1 MPISNVYTN
10 PLDESNVLL
19 KRSTLSPSSFQAQSA
34 PVSHLLF
41 FFIDPGAEPQVL
53 PSANRVDLSSQL
65 STAPAGTVGLSR
77 HKRPTSRPRLPTLLA
92 VSLFRFFFSFFFFI
106 RLASGRETGERTCP
120 IRWGALSAVD
130 TTSSLIIQRVSARPS
145 AGQAKG
151 NTCLPTRSLFLS
163 FSSEFGRLAAAGSRI
178 PRPPLVR
185 YVRYLTDQLFIST
198 RRAKTPGGPRR
209 SIDRSPS
216 FLLAVGPRRAAR
228 APRSTL
234 TKQLRKRGREGGRSV
249 KV

>member
-92 VSLFRFFFSFFFFI
+92 VSLFRFFFSFLSDWPVAERRAKGHVQSDGAHYLPLTRRVPLLFSASLPVRQPARQRGILVFQLARSFFLSLPSLDVWQQ
-106 RLASGRETGERTCP
+106 RGR
-120 IRWGALSAVD
+120 AYL
-130 TTSSLIIQRVSARPS
+130 ARPS
-145 AGQAKG
+145 CAMCA
-151 NTCLPTRSLFLS
+151 T
-163 FSSEFGRLAAAGSRI
+163 
-178 PRPPLVR
+178 
-185 YVRYLTDQLFIST
+185 
-198 RRAKTPGGPRR
+198 
-209 SIDRSPS
+209 
-216 FLLAVGPRRAAR
+216 
-228 APRSTL
+228 
-234 TKQLRKRGREGGRSV
+234 
-249 KV
+249 

>member
-92 VSLFRFFFSFFFFI
+92 VSLFRFFFFFFFI

-209 SIDRSPS
+209 SIDRSSS

>member
-92 VSLFRFFFSFFFFI
+92 VSLFRFFFFFFFYPTGQWPRDGRKDMSNPMGRTI
-106 RLASGRETGERTCP
+106 CRWHDEFPYYSARLCPSVSRPGKGEYLSSNSL
-120 IRWGALSAVD
+120 ALSFFLFRVW
-130 TTSSLIIQRVSARPS
+130 TSGSSGVAHTSPAPRALCALLD
-145 AGQAKG
+145 G
-151 NTCLPTRSLFLS
+151 PTIYFHK
-163 FSSEFGRLAAAGSRI
+163 
-178 PRPPLVR
+178 
-185 YVRYLTDQLFIST
+185 T
-198 RRAKTPGGPRR
+198 RQDARR
-209 SIDRSPS
+209 STSINRSI
-216 FLLAVGPRRAAR
+216 AVF
-228 APRSTL
+228 STC
-234 TKQLRKRGREGGRSV
+234 RWP
-249 KV
+249 